1 MSRPCGP
8 TRPVVATMLGRDP
21 CGWKRC
27 ERHAAHVAPMRGVG
41 MSERVV
47 RLPDVGEGVAEAE
60 LVSWQ
65 VAVGDVVHPDSVLAE
80 VLTDKATV
88 EVFSPVAGRV
98 TFLRGTVGEVLA
110 VGSDFVG
117 IETDADAPA
126 PDAARPP
133 EPAPTPAPGPVS
145 GPQPQ
150 PGRRPEFRP
159 EPESRPEPASE

>member
-1 MSRPCGP
+1 
-8 TRPVVATMLGRDP
+8 
-21 CGWKRC
+21 
-27 ERHAAHVAPMRGVG
+27 

-98 TFLRGTVGEVLA
+98 TVLRGIVGEVLA
-110 VGSDFVG
+110 VGSEFVV
-117 IETDADAPA
+117 IETDVNVAATTAETTPAPEAVPAEPSPAIEPDGADRAPA
-126 PDAARPP
+126 PRPSH
-133 EPAPTPAPGPVS
+133 S
-145 GPQPQ
+145 GAM
-150 PGRRPEFRP
+150 RR
-159 EPESRPEPASE
+159 